1 MNAKSEPEFELLSAD
16 DPIPSDVMRRRV
28 KAFCRQVERRRSVR
42 QFSSR
47 SVPLDV
53 IRAALRAAHAAPS
66 GANMQ
71 PWHFVVVSDPAVKR
85 EIRKAAEAQERAF
98 YKERASEVWLDAL
111 SAMGTG
117 PQKPFLEEAP
127 YLIAV
132 FAQRY
137 GLTETGERVQ
147 HYYVNESVGI
157 ATGVLITALH
167 QAGLG
172 VLTYTPSPM
181 RFLRDLLDRPEN
193 ERPFMLL
200 VTGHPAE
207 DAVVPKLEKKPLS
220 EVVTFLSAD

>member
-1 MNAKSEPEFELLSAD
+1 MQSKQEPKFVPLSRVEA
-16 DPIPSDVMRRRV
+16 VTVAEMRRRV
-28 KAFCRQVERRRSVR
+28 TAFCRRMARRRSVR
-42 QFSSR
+42 QFSTR

-53 IRAALRAAHAAPS
+53 IRAAVRAAHCAPS

-71 PWHFVVVSDPAVKR
+71 PWHFVVVGDLEVKR
-85 EIRKAAEAQERAF
+85 KIRAAAEAQERAF
-98 YKERASEVWLDAL
+98 YEKRASEAWLGEL
-111 SAMGTG
+111 SKLGTG
-117 PQKPFLEEAP
+117 PEKPFLEDAP

-137 GLTETGERVQ
+137 GLTERGKRVQ

-167 QAGLG
+167 EAGLG

-181 RFLRDLLDRPEN
+181 GFLRELLDRPEN

-200 VTGHPAE
+200 VTGYPAE
-207 DAVVPKLEKKPLS
+207 DAVVPKLEKKPLP
-220 EVVTFLSAD
+220 EVVTFLT